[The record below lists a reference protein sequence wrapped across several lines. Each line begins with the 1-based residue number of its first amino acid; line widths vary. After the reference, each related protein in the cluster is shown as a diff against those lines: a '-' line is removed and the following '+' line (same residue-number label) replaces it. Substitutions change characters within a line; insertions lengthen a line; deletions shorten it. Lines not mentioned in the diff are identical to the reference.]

1 MQKQLIGLHGGYS
14 LQIIKR
20 LAVFILFIALPLSA
34 DENKIETSAD
44 RAVVKIITH
53 YIDYSYS
60 SPWKTS
66 SEGTRSG
73 SGVIIGNSYIL
84 TNAHVVSNATY
95 IIIKKEND
103 PGIYEAGVIQIGHE
117 CDLAILKVKESSFFR
132 ETTSLEF
139 GGIPRPRSKVT
150 TYGYPKGGQ
159 RISITEGIVSRIE
172 IGFYSHS
179 AKSQLLRIQTDAA
192 LNSGNSG
199 GPVVQ
204 EGKIVGI
211 AFQVNTNS
219 DNIGYMIPVPVI
231 QHFLVDVQDGVYNG
245 FPELGVFTVNLQ
257 SRSHR
262 EYLGMSKEQTGILV
276 TDVVEKSSAFGHLER
291 GDIITAVDGIP
302 VANDESI
309 STLFGRLRYSF
320 VIDMKQPGE
329 KVKISIIRK
338 KRNLDITFPVSI
350 FPERIK
356 WYNEYETQPEYFIF
370 AGIVFQPL
378 SREYMKTWNKWWLNA
393 GKRMRYYY
401 FYHMRDRL
409 LPERQEFIVINN
421 VLPDRV
427 NTYISDIKDVVVSEI
442 NNRPIHSLID
452 VVRAFKKPVGDYH
465 IIKIDGIYSPLL
477 IKAKDVD
484 EADKRIM
491 KKYNIPH
498 LKSFLE
504 SRSVK

>member
-1 MQKQLIGLHGGYS
+1 MGFIMYTAYKQIY
-14 LQIIKR
+14 R
-20 LAVFILFIALPLSA
+20 VVFILFIALPLSA
-34 DENKIETSAD
+34 NANKQEPPAE

-95 IIIKKEND
+95 IIVKKEND
-103 PGIYEAGVIQIGHE
+103 PNIYEAQVARIGHE
-117 CDLAILKVKESSFFR
+117 CDLAVLKVKETTFFR
-132 ETTSLEF
+132 GTTSLEF

-211 AFQVNTNS
+211 AFQVNSNS

-231 QHFLVDVQDGVYNG
+231 QHFLIDIQDGVYNG
-245 FPELGVFTVNLQ
+245 FPELGVFTMNLQ
-257 SRSHR
+257 NKSHR
-262 EYLGMSKEQTGILV
+262 EYLGMLKNQTGILV
-276 TDVVEKSSAFGHLER
+276 TDIVENSSAHRHLKK
-291 GDIITAVDGIP
+291 GDIITDVDGIP
-302 VANDESI
+302 VANDGSI
-309 STLFGRLRYSF
+309 YTKFGRLKYSF
-320 VIDMKQPGE
+320 IVDMKQPGE
-329 KVKISIIRK
+329 KVKVSIIRK
-338 KRNLDITFPVSI
+338 KRNLVITFPVSI
-350 FPERIK
+350 FPVRIK
-356 WYNEYETQPEYFIF
+356 WYNEYETKPEYFIF

-393 GKRMRYYY
+393 SKRMRYYY

-409 LPERQEFIVINN
+409 LPERKEFIVINN
-421 VLPDRV
+421 ILPDSV

-442 NNRPIHSLID
+442 NSIPIHSLSD

-465 IIKIDGIYSPLL
+465 IIKIDDDFSPIL
-477 IKAKDVD
+477 IKADDVS
-484 EADKRIM
+484 EADKRII

-498 LKSFLE
+498 LRSFSN